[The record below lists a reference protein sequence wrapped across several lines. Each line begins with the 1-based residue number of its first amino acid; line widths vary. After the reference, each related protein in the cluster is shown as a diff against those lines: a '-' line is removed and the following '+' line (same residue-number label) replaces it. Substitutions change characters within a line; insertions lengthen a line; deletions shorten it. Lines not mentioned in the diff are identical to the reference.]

1 MAAVPRAR
9 RGCRRAVG
17 GAGALPPPPGSRAAW
32 ARPAGGAGRARQG
45 VDRRRPAVG
54 EGVEAAASAAASAA
68 AAAQPEL
75 PPVEVPAD
83 TALSWAVSLGFGV
96 AVVMLGGIT
105 VGVIYLSF
113 TNFMDSR
120 AEKKAVEAAELGGA
134 DFTTSPREAKG
145 KLRPGETEDMWGRDG
160 AKAPAKGSK
169 ALAVEKKLGKA
180 KGFGGRE

>member
-1 MAAVPRAR
+1 MAAVLQAR

-17 GAGALPPPPGSRAAW
+17 GWGAPPPPPPGS
-32 ARPAGGAGRARQG
+32 GRGKARQG
-45 VDRRRPAVG
+45 IGHRRPAVG
-54 EGVEAAASAAASAA
+54 EGAEAAASAAAAA

-105 VGVIYLSF
+105 VGVVYLSF